1 MSRFRGDFVDFG
13 FGFGIV
19 SADADKLEI
28 SLHVDHIYFFDVLR
42 DVAVA
47 H

>member
-19 SADADKLEI
+19 SADADELEI
-28 SLHVDHIYFFDVLR
+28 SLHVDAVNLFDVLR